1 VESTRNEF
9 ESLHGGPF
17 VSISPDIDRRALEEE
32 RRRLNQRLEEVSRLC
47 EGEQPPGVFYGE
59 MLRRLLESLAAPAGA
74 VWVKTPQ
81 GNLQLQFQINLSET
95 GLDAGESERRIHD
108 ELLRHSLTQARPLH
122 LLPRTNLGSVEPGQ
136 TAPGNPTDFILM
148 LVPIQVSGQVSG
160 LLEVWQGPN
169 RALNAIPGFL
179 QYMGMMADLCA
190 RYMRNQMMA
199 HLSGQQQVWTQLETF
214 SRQVHGSLNV
224 TEVAYILANEGRR
237 LVQCDRVSVVAE
249 LRGNLEVKAISG
261 ADVVEKRS
269 NLVQTMRRLVRA
281 VLDWGERLVF
291 QGIKDESLPPK
302 VLSALD
308 QYLAE
313 SGSKLLAIYPLK
325 APVKDKE
332 KAKEEE
338 RAGKKSK
345 LPRAAIVMECFD
357 PPIEPQQMLARLD
370 VISQHAEPSVN
381 NALEYDRVPLRWL
394 WLPIARFEEVVG
406 GRGKAIMA
414 AVFVAVAFLV
424 SALMFV
430 PYPLKMEASGQLLP
444 EVRRKIFSPTEG
456 VIREVLVTP
465 GQLVEENSNIG
476 LMHDAQLESQM
487 RQLLREI
494 KDAQKEFA
502 LKVQQASSGS
512 DADRLNASTEALKAS
527 KMLESK
533 RKELAALVQRTN
545 ALASSQR
552 VGWFNLKAPGFHELT
567 SQERESVNSREWTVL
582 STGFK
587 EELTNRAVKP
597 SDELLRVGVVDGPWE
612 IELRIP
618 QQHLGQILQ
627 AYQDQGVEEL
637 DVDFILRSN
646 ASRKWTGKLARSR
659 IGGEASP
666 DKSNTDDPSPVVTAF
681 VRIDDEELRE
691 RLRDFRE
698 RAGTEVHAKVRCGNR
713 RMGYALFYGVWEFI
727 YEKVVFFF

>member
-1 VESTRNEF
+1 M
-9 ESLHGGPF
+9 
-17 VSISPDIDRRALEEE
+17 SISPEIDRRALEEE

-74 VWVKTPQ
+74 VWIKTPQ
-81 GNLQLQFQINLSET
+81 GNLQLQFQINLKDT
-95 GLDAGESERRIHD
+95 GLDSGEAERKAHD
-108 ELLRHSLTQARPLH
+108 ELLRHALNQPRPIH
-122 LLPRTNLGSVEPGQ
+122 LLPRTNLGSSETGQ
-136 TAPGNPTDFILM
+136 AAPGNPTEYILM
-148 LVPIQVSGQVSG
+148 MVPIQISGQVSG

-199 HLSGQQQVWTQLETF
+199 HLSGQQQVWTQLESF

-224 TEVAYILANEGRR
+224 VEVAYILANEGRR
-237 LVQCDRVSVVAE
+237 LIQCDRVSLVAE
-249 LRGNLEVKAISG
+249 QRGNLEVKAISG

-269 NLVQTMRRLVRA
+269 NLVQTMRKLSRA
-281 VLDWGERLVF
+281 VMDWGERLIF

-325 APVKDKE
+325 APEKDKE
-332 KAKEEE
+332 KSQQEE
-338 RAGKKSK
+338 RSGKKVK
-345 LPRAAIVMECFD
+345 PARAALVMECFD
-357 PPIEPQQMLARLD
+357 PPLEPQQLLARLD
-370 VISQHAEPSVN
+370 VVTQHAETSIT

-414 AVFVAVAFLV
+414 AVFIGIAILI

-430 PYPLKMEASGQLLP
+430 PYPLKMESSGQLLP
-444 EVRRKIFSPTEG
+444 EVRRKVFSPTEG
-456 VIREVLVTP
+456 VVRELLVSP
-465 GQLVEENSNIG
+465 GQLVEENSNLG

-494 KDAQKEFA
+494 KDAQKEYA
-502 LKVQQASSGS
+502 LKVQQASTGS
-512 DADRLNASTEALKAS
+512 DSDRLNASTEALKAS
-527 KMLESK
+527 KLLESK

-545 ALASSQR
+545 ALASSQKM
-552 VGWFNLKAPGFHELT
+552 GWFNIKAPGFHELT
-567 SQERESVNSREWTVL
+567 SQERESVNSRQWTVL

-612 IELRIP
+612 IELQIP

-627 AYQDQGVEEL
+627 AYQDLGVDEL
-637 DVDFILRSN
+637 EVDFILRSN

-666 DKSNTDDPSPVVTAF
+666 SKDNKDDPSPVVTAF

-691 RLRDFRE
+691 RLRNFDE

>member
-1 VESTRNEF
+1 M
-9 ESLHGGPF
+9 
-17 VSISPDIDRRALEEE
+17 SISPEIDRRALEEE

-47 EGEQPPGVFYGE
+47 EGDQPSGVFYGE

-74 VWVKTPQ
+74 VWVKTSQ
-81 GNLQLQFQINLSET
+81 GNLQLQFQINLRET
-95 GLDAGESERRIHD
+95 GLDAGENERKTHD
-108 ELLRHSLTQARPLH
+108 ELLRHALAQARPLH
-122 LLPRTNLGSVEPGQ
+122 LLPKTNLGSAEPGQ
-136 TAPGNPTDFILM
+136 TAPGNPTDLILM
-148 LVPIQVSGQVSG
+148 LVPIQISGQVSG

-224 TEVAYILANEGRR
+224 TEIAYILANEGRR
-237 LVQCDRVSVVAE
+237 LVQCDRVSVVADQ
-249 LRGNLEVKAISG
+249 RGNLEVKAISG

-269 NLVQTMRRLVRA
+269 NLVQTMRKLVRS

-325 APVKDKE
+325 APVKDKD
-332 KAKEEE
+332 KAREDE
-338 RAGKKSK
+338 RSGKKPK
-345 LPRAAIVMECFD
+345 PPRAALVMECFD
-357 PPIEPQQMLARLD
+357 PPVEPQQMLARLD
-370 VISQHAEPSVN
+370 VISQHAETSIN
-381 NALEYDRVPLRWL
+381 NALEYDRVPLRWM

-414 AVFVAVAFLV
+414 AVFVAISISI

-456 VIREVLVTP
+456 VIREILVTP
-465 GQLVEENSNIG
+465 GQLVEENSSIG

-512 DADRLNASTEALKAS
+512 DADRLNASTDALKAS
-527 KMLESK
+527 KLLESK

-545 ALASSQR
+545 ALASSQK

-567 SQERESVNSREWTVL
+567 AQERESVNSRQWTVL

-627 AYQDQGVEEL
+627 AFQDLDVDEL

-646 ASRKWTGKLARSR
+646 AARKWTGKLSRSR

-666 DKSNTDDPSPVVTAF
+666 NKDNKDDPSPVVTAF

-691 RLRDFRE
+691 RLRDFQE
-698 RAGTEVHAKVRCGNR
+698 RSGTEVHAKVRCGNR